1 MQGVGK
7 SVLAKEILKGLSS
20 QNIIPVFMSFSAQ
33 TTSGITQE
41 MLESRLEKREK
52 TVRGPP
58 IGKTMV
64 FFIDDVNMPK
74 LDTYGSVPAIELLRQ
89 LSDCKGFYD
98 RDKMFWKGIKDTVLG
113 CACGP
118 PGGGRNALTPRYKL
132 SYINASTIVYQRNL
146 TI

>member
-33 TTSGITQE
+33 TSSSITQE
-41 MLESRLEKREK
+41 MIESRLEKREK
-52 TVRGPP
+52 TVRGAP

-98 RDKMFWKGIKDTVLG
+98 RSKMFWKGIKDTVLG
-113 CACGP
+113 C
-118 PGGGRNALTPRYKL
+118 K
-132 SYINASTIVYQRNL
+132 S
-146 TI
+146 